1 MEKSK
6 FAIKNTLGM
15 FDLIK
20 GFMMILMIMAHTYG
34 LFDVMNGY
42 ESLDDFV
49 AAQSPIVLIILVL
62 FLMVGEA
69 SMPILFIASGY
80 GFRKTTFK
88 KCVDKQAKMLLY
100 PYAVTGCV
108 AVVFHFVYY
117 YLRYRSGL
125 RTAVVQ
131 TIRLLA
137 GFVLGM
143 PNETTI
149 LGQRIGICGPV
160 WFLLALFIGNV
171 IFNELLQRF
180 EGKVLLLVSALISCV
195 GWLLSLGQTIPWA
208 LSQSLVAV
216 LYICFGHMIKKN
228 KIYTSSEKPALRIAV
243 MALILAAHF
252 IMRCFGEYNMAVN
265 VYSFGPVSIIV
276 CGLSGCLTIYL
287 FLFLNRFKGGVSEFI
302 RKIGRLS
309 LYVLCIHTIEIMGM
323 GVYAQYDFVNSF
335 SGNHHLAS
343 WIVFGVRLV
352 LVIGGTFVFVW
363 AKDFVTNVFKK
374 EEI

>member
-1 MEKSK
+1 
-6 FAIKNTLGM
+6 
-15 FDLIK
+15 
-20 GFMMILMIMAHTYG
+20 
-34 LFDVMNGY
+34 
-42 ESLDDFV
+42 
-49 AAQSPIVLIILVL
+49 
-62 FLMVGEA
+62 
-69 SMPILFIASGY
+69 MPILFIASGY

>member
-49 AAQSPIVLIILVL
+49 AAQNPIVLIILVL